1 MPISKNGII
10 LTNLDE
16 WQEQTGPKK
25 STHWSE
31 NRGSVELAKAW
42 LNAEQDKVP
51 AGVSW
56 VLGKHDA
63 FGPVISWKAEPEVK
77 LNFDKF
83 GTQPKTT
90 DLIIETLDSHGS
102 FLIGVEATTDEAF
115 SDSVSKTLCNALE
128 KKIKSPNS
136 HGLER
141 VEQLVAALFGSRQ
154 KGESSV
160 GAIRYQ
166 LMTTCAGILCEGER
180 RGHKRV
186 LMLIH
191 EFVGKN
197 TNTDKVAR
205 NAVDLGKF
213 LSRLSHGKVKKIKS
227 GDIVGPIEIPGA
239 PLISSPMQL
248 YIGKLTTDLRRIR
261 KKPAKNKSV
270 TAGIEIKEGP
280 IQVVPE

>member
-1 MPISKNGII
+1 MPLSKNGII

-25 STHWSE
+25 STHWTE

-42 LNAEQDKVP
+42 LNTEQGKVP

-56 VLGKHDA
+56 LLEKHDA
-63 FGPVISWKAEPEVK
+63 FGPVISWKGEPEVK

-83 GTQPKTT
+83 GSQPKTT
-90 DLIIETLDSHGS
+90 DLVIETVDSHGS

-128 KKIKSPNS
+128 RKIKSPNS
-136 HGLER
+136 NGIER
-141 VEQLVAALFGSRQ
+141 IEQLVAALFGSRL

-180 RGHKRV
+180 RGHDRV

-197 TNTDKVAR
+197 TNADKVAR
-205 NAVDLGKF
+205 NAVDVGKF
-213 LSRLSHGKVKKIKS
+213 LSRLSHGKVNGMKS
-227 GDIVGPIEIPGA
+227 GDIVGPFKIPGA
-239 PLISSPMQL
+239 PLISSPIEL

-261 KKPAKNKSV
+261 KQPAK
-270 TAGIEIKEGP
+270 AD
-280 IQVVPE
+280 Q